1 MNRTSVI
8 CGTLSKD
15 LTHMYVTA
23 APERAK
29 RENGAEKYLK
39 K

>member
-1 MNRTSVI
+1 MNRTLVI

-15 LTHMYVTA
+15 LTHMYVTVG
-23 APERAK
+23 PEEDE